1 MCAARFQRIVMA
13 MTETTAT
20 ADHPSTPLFVRPREG
35 RMLAGVCAGIAERWN
50 LDVTLV
56 RIVAVVLTLL
66 SGVGLAAYV
75 AAWLLTPS
83 VDGPAP
89 LAADSDWAKR
99 VSRRG
104 EGVVRRVPRVLLFII
119 GVIVLI
125 SLVHTWWLAAPI
137 GLTLLVAGV
146 LMLLFGTRLGRWT
159 VGIAAL
165 LVALV
170 VAGVGIAGPHLGT
183 RTYKVTSVDDLHSS
197 YDYGAGAVRLDLSGI
212 TAVTGEHHTSVQLGR
227 GDVRISLPAG
237 VPVLVHARAGVGS
250 VKVNGRRVS
259 GFDAEQTV
267 PVGAG
272 TATATDRIVLDIS
285 VGAGSVTVR

>member
-1 MCAARFQRIVMA
+1 

-20 ADHPSTPLFVRPREG
+20 ADHPSTPLFVRPRDG

-56 RIVAVVLTLL
+56 RIGAVVLTLL
-66 SGVGLAAYV
+66 SGIGLAAYI

-89 LAADSDWAKR
+89 LAADSEWAKR

-104 EGVVRRVPRVLLFII
+104 EGVVRRIPRL
-119 GVIVLI
+119 VLI
-125 SLVHTWWLAAPI
+125 VVAAIVVVALVHSWWIAGPVAV
-137 GLTLLVAGV
+137 TLLVAAI

-159 VGIAAL
+159 IGIAAM
-165 LVALV
+165 LVAVV
-170 VAGVGIAGPHLGT
+170 VAAAAIAGPHLGT
-183 RTYKVTSVDDLHSS
+183 RSYNITTIDDLHSS

-212 TAVTGEHHTSVQLGR
+212 PAVSGEHRTSIKLGR
-227 GDVRISLPAG
+227 GDVKVTLPPG

-250 VKVNGRRVS
+250 VKIDGHRVS

-267 PVGAG
+267 PIGAG